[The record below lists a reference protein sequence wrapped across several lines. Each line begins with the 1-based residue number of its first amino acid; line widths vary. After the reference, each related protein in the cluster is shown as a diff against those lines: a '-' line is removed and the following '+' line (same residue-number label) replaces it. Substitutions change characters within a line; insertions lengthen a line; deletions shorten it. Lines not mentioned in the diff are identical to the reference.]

1 MTFTLGRKIYTS
13 RDSCRVCGNAEMV
26 PLFSLGDHY
35 VNGFPSPNEDPVGV
49 VPIDIEYCPK
59 CTLVQQKHTPSP
71 EILYTGHYWYRSG
84 TTTTMFNALADI
96 VEDIQELV
104 PLEPNDLVLD
114 IGSNDGTLLRF
125 YPEDVFK
132 VGVEPAANM
141 IEEGTEGVDLF
152 INELWSREH
161 FSASTGD
168 HEGKARVITAIG
180 MFYDLEDPN
189 QFIKDVANSLEDE
202 GLFVAQL
209 MCLQNMLK
217 TNDVGNF
224 AHEHL
229 EFYSFR
235 SLEFLF
241 YKNGLEIFDVQTNDV
256 NGESYRIYARKL
268 NADVQGRDGAAE
280 RIQEVRDKEKLEDA
294 IGHYKSLFD
303 RMESTRIE
311 TVALLTKLRDEGKS
325 IWIYGA
331 STKGNTILQYYGI
344 GRDLIEG
351 AADKSKEKI
360 GRRTVGTNIPICS
373 ESFARNRNPDFFL
386 VLPYAFIDEFI
397 EREKD
402 WREGGGRFI
411 VPLPTLRIV

>member
-1 MTFTLGRKIYTS
+1 
-13 RDSCRVCGNAEMV
+13 MV

-35 VNGFPSPNEDPVGV
+35 VNGFPKPGEEPVGI

-84 TTTTMFNALADI
+84 TTTTMFNALANI
-96 VEDIQELV
+96 VEDVQGLVEL
-104 PLEPNDLVLD
+104 EQDDMVLD

-132 VGVEPAANM
+132 VGVEPANNM
-141 IEEGTEGVDLF
+141 IEEGQEGIDLL
-152 INELWSREH
+152 ICDLWSRKIFKQFTEDY
-161 FSASTGD
+161 G
-168 HEGKARVITAIG
+168 GKAKVITAIG

-189 QFIKDVANSLEDE
+189 QFIKDVADSLTDE

-229 EFYSFR
+229 EFYSFK

-241 YKNGLEIFDVQTNDV
+241 YKNGLEIFDVLTNDI
-256 NGESYRIYARKL
+256 NGESYRLYARKI
-268 NADVQGRDGAAE
+268 NANVQGRDGAAE
-280 RIQEVRDKEKLEDA
+280 RIQKVRDAEKLDDA
-294 IGHYKSLFD
+294 IGHYKSMFD

-311 TVALLTKLRDEGKS
+311 TVDLLKRLRDEGKS
-325 IWIYGA
+325 VWIYGA

-344 GRDLIEG
+344 GRELIAG
-351 AADKSKEKI
+351 AADKSKEKV
-360 GRRTVGTNIPICS
+360 GRRTVGTDIPICS
-373 ESFARNRNPDFFL
+373 ESFARNRNPDYFL

-397 EREKD
+397 EREKH
-402 WREGGGRFI
+402 WRDGGGRFI